1 MSENDTKELK
11 ILDVFD
17 KSFLQK
23 FQDNFAK
30 AVGVASIST
39 EVDGT
44 PVTDPSCFTDFCM
57 DFNR

>member
-1 MSENDTKELK
+1 M
-11 ILDVFD
+11 LDVFD

-30 AVGVASIST
+30 AVGVAAIST